1 MTKSKKE
8 TKMTETK
15 VGEADAPVAVVSL
28 AFRVKP
34 HGDNLFS
41 AEMLLIKDGKV
52 TETRHGPGT
61 TLGHAIA
68 AADDLM
74 DGWAFNEIEQ
84 KAEDYFTAVFM

>member
-1 MTKSKKE
+1 MKNE
-8 TKMTETK
+8 
-15 VGEADAPVAVVSL
+15 VGEVERPVAVVTL

-52 TETRHGPGT
+52 VDSRFGAGT

-84 KAEDYFTAVFM
+84 KAEDYFKAVLV

>member
-1 MTKSKKE
+1 MAKNE
-8 TKMTETK
+8 
-15 VGEADAPVAVVSL
+15 VGEVDRSIVEATVSL

-41 AEMLLIKDGKV
+41 AEILLIKDGKV
-52 TETRHGPGT
+52 IETRYGPGT

-74 DGWAFNEIEQ
+74 DGWAFSEIE
-84 KAEDYFTAVFM
+84 KKPEEYFRAVFL

>member
-1 MTKSKKE
+1 MKTEQVEKDGNKKNA
-8 TKMTETK
+8 
-15 VGEADAPVAVVSL
+15 GVVSL

-41 AEMLLIKDGKV
+41 AEILMLVDDV
-52 TETRHGPGT
+52 VVESRHGIAT
-61 TLGHAIA
+61 TLGHAIG

-84 KAEDYFTAVFM
+84 KAEAFFKDVYL

>member
-1 MTKSKKE
+1 MTKNE
-8 TKMTETK
+8 
-15 VGEADAPVAVVSL
+15 VGEVDRLTLKTTVSL

-41 AEMLLIKDGKV
+41 AEMLLIKGDQIA
-52 TETRHGPGT
+52 ETRYGPGT

-84 KAEDYFTAVFM
+84 KAEDYFRAVLL